1 MSDVTSRSGL
11 RSRVVAWGAGLGAAL
26 APVLSMAAPSGGT
39 GASMAAITEAATS
52 FDASGTEAMVAI
64 GGAIVTVAA
73 VAIVFKWAKG
83 MFFS

>member
-39 GASMAAITEAATS
+39 LPPAARAFLS
-52 FDASGTEAMVAI
+52 WGFL
-64 GGAIVTVAA
+64 
-73 VAIVFKWAKG
+73 
-83 MFFS
+83 